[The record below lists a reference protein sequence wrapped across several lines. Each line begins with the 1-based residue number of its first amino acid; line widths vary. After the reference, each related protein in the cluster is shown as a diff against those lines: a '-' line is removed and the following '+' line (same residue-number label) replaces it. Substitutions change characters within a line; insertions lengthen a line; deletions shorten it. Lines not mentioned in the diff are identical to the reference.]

1 MVGVMSLFVILSDP
15 PVERSAGSYSVTQQR
30 VLNEATGCWIGRG
43 VTCFIAREDRTRDNQ
58 HMLGWIA
65 TGIVVVLVVLFVL
78 FRLRR
83 SGGPDSLGSVS
94 ERWLADERGA
104 SRNDPQ

>member
-1 MVGVMSLFVILSDP
+1 
-15 PVERSAGSYSVTQQR
+15 
-30 VLNEATGCWIGRG
+30 
-43 VTCFIAREDRTRDNQ
+43 
-58 HMLGWIA
+58 MLGWIA
-65 TGIVVVLVVLFVL
+65 TGIVVGIVVVLVVLFVI